1 MLRRLRLTGKDYDD
15 TYIRMRQSKGHASK
29 RAGAELDEHPA
40 VVALVGQDKAPK
52 RLIEDD
58 RAKLPAD
65 HDSWRS
71 V

>member
-1 MLRRLRLTGKDYDD
+1 LLRLTGKDYDD
-15 TYIRMRQSKGHASK
+15 TYIRIRQSKGHASK
-29 RAGAELDEHPA
+29 AGAELDEHPA
-40 VVALVGQDKAPK
+40 VVALVEQDKATK

-65 HDSWRS
+65 HDYWRS

>member
-1 MLRRLRLTGKDYDD
+1 MTHTSAYVSRRGTP
-15 TYIRMRQSKGHASK
+15 A

-40 VVALVGQDKAPK
+40 VVALAEQDKATK

-65 HDSWRS
+65 HDYRRS